1 MHNLEHKSPRS
12 VWIEAKVVRGQ
23 LSPRTKSYVE
33 TMAFII
39 TWKWYGSRSSLIIG
53 SQFWLTVR
61 GLEPKSGALIG
72 PRSQVTMGFSV
83 SGLVRHKS
91 DVNEGRSIWIRALPG
106 IVILR

>member
-1 MHNLEHKSPRS
+1 
-12 VWIEAKVVRGQ
+12 
-23 LSPRTKSYVE
+23 
-33 TMAFII
+33 MAFII

-61 GLEPKSGALIG
+61 G

-106 IVILR
+106 IVILGDNSLSNSLPMAASSVLLG